1 MNERGKIM
9 NYKLHPGTIIK
20 YILMSMDK
28 KQKWLANEMNMSK
41 VVINELIHGKRNV
54 TPQIAIA
61 FEKATEYSA
70 EKLLKAQAEYDLFV
84 ERKKCGIINNDDEA
98 VNEMENN
105 TIINA
110 YLTEPNVIFEESY
123 KEVEKRE
130 INGTIVDSK
139 IKLKKNKSTGYTDD
153 LVAA

>member
-1 MNERGKIM
+1 MKEGKLM

-20 YILMSMDK
+20 YILISMGK
-28 KQKWLANEMNMSK
+28 KQKWLATEMNMSK

-70 EKLLKAQAEYDLFV
+70 DKLLKAQAEYDLYV
-84 ERKKCGIINNDDEA
+84 ERKKCGIIANDDEA
-98 VNEMENN
+98 INEMENN
-105 TIINA
+105 MIINA
-110 YLTEPNVIFEESY
+110 YLSESNVIFEESY
-123 KEVEKRE
+123 KEVEKKE
-130 INGTIVDSK
+130 ICGTIIDSK